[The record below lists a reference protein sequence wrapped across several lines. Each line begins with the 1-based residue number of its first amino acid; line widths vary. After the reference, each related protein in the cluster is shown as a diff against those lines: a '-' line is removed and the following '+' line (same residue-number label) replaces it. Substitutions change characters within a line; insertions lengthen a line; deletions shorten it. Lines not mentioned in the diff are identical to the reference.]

1 MNKNRVRIW
10 SHGPDGRDKTQWD
23 QGAILSITRPSSK
36 EPGAFARVVGKLQ
49 PEKTWLESRKEK
61 LGLPTEA
68 EIAESGPVI
77 SRDYFVGGQVKL
89 EGASYFWF
97 FSGLMLA
104 AALLFLVVAKLYK
117 PREYFHDEVDKAEA

>member
-1 MNKNRVRIW
+1 
-10 SHGPDGRDKTQWD
+10 
-23 QGAILSITRPSSK
+23 
-36 EPGAFARVVGKLQ
+36 
-49 PEKTWLESRKEK
+49 